1 MDCFHSYFF
10 YNFINFLFILQVSI
24 ITSGYDTIQRTQ
36 LVIHI
41 YTKKLTF
48 VCKDGRVLHFSHE
61 PQELRDFILCQ
72 ISQHQVR
79 IRVRSRSEFQIWNL
93 ELPLILIKYLW
104 TSTFVHISHSLKF
117 HFLPFLPIVNDCF
130 WADRISPLLF
140 NTYFY
145 HLRTWYVYVYWEPK
159 VVLQI

>member
-1 MDCFHSYFF
+1 MEEFPKKFFSHIYIHMLNETLSQKFHPYFIFTSDQLLRFRTPNFQTQNSIFTLSNNFHIPTAKFWGRMQLAVMDCFQF
-10 YNFINFLFILQVSI
+10 FINFLYVLQVSI

-79 IRVRSRSEFQIWNL
+79 IRVCSKFQIWN
-93 ELPLILIKYLW
+93 
-104 TSTFVHISHSLKF
+104 
-117 HFLPFLPIVNDCF
+117 
-130 WADRISPLLF
+130 
-140 NTYFY
+140 
-145 HLRTWYVYVYWEPK
+145 
-159 VVLQI
+159 

>member
-1 MDCFHSYFF
+1 MGMFVLDQVSQ
-10 YNFINFLFILQVSI
+10 NLRDPLINFHWSTLSSPTRTSVKVSI

-72 ISQHQVR
+72 ISQHQINSVQALAKCTGCLLANSVGDKFIAVR
-79 IRVRSRSEFQIWNL
+79 
-93 ELPLILIKYLW
+93 
-104 TSTFVHISHSLKF
+104 HS
-117 HFLPFLPIVNDCF
+117 P
-130 WADRISPLLF
+130 ASGQAS
-140 NTYFY
+140 
-145 HLRTWYVYVYWEPK
+145 VYVASSPK
-159 VVLQI
+159 KRFLHNFCFKRC